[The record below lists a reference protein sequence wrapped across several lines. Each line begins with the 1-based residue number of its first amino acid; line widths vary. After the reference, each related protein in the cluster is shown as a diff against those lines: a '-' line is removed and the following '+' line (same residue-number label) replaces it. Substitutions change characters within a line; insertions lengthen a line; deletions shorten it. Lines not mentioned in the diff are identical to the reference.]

1 MCIFSQFRVL
11 FFYWLLGIMQ
21 IVCIGSDECKFKN
34 IPEKTDKR
42 NLTFLL
48 GIFGVVNDISI
59 YGVCTDLQCWT
70 YFCSVLKI
78 FTRGDMPKLFF
89 VEILITVTEKWHS
102 LKSVPKTELTRKPTK
117 SAAWLTC
124 ALWNVKTS
132 DQNCI
137 NWRWSAKMKFHPF
150 AESSPA
156 RSEHYSIVM
165 HSAVIA
171 HLTASSEINI
181 TVLEPWTTYA
191 RPLRV
196 VSSHLGMNRQC
207 AECY

>member
-1 MCIFSQFRVL
+1 MISASTEYVQISSVGHTSAQFWRSL
-11 FFYWLLGIMQ
+11 PGETCQSF
-21 IVCIGSDECKFKN
+21 
-34 IPEKTDKR
+34 
-42 NLTFLL
+42 
-48 GIFGVVNDISI
+48 
-59 YGVCTDLQCWT
+59 
-70 YFCSVLKI
+70 
-78 FTRGDMPKLFF
+78 FF

-196 VSSHLGMNRQC
+196 VSSHLGMSRQC

>member
-1 MCIFSQFRVL
+1 MYRSPVLDILLLSFEDLYQGRHAKAFS
-11 FFYWLLGIMQ
+11 
-21 IVCIGSDECKFKN
+21 
-34 IPEKTDKR
+34 
-42 NLTFLL
+42 
-48 GIFGVVNDISI
+48 
-59 YGVCTDLQCWT
+59 
-70 YFCSVLKI
+70 
-78 FTRGDMPKLFF
+78 

-124 ALWNVKTS
+124 AFWNVKTS